1 VRSSPDGPERAVFHR
16 PELASPGARAPRQT
30 RRMFEDFATVADRA
44 GTALHLPRASA
55 DATEA
60 VLAHLL
66 DMCGR
71 LPEVRPTVSMDHAAE
86 SDGDAVP
93 SHGEVLMLIV
103 PLLETCLEADADE
116 PAPPLVAQLAFMAAL
131 PAVPESIALQ
141 VAFGRR
147 VGEAQ
152 TREFGR
158 LIARARQRG
167 VSVDEYVANLV
178 AADALPRGTLVR
190 LFHGE
195 SRRTPDAARVKR
207 GIAMLRG
214 IASLVPPMLR
224 PPLLCTIA
232 WLHWAG
238 GKRALAAAYLA
249 EASRIDPEN
258 VLAYG
263 LSWLISTKIPS
274 WLAPKSPSIPRQ

>member
-1 VRSSPDGPERAVFHR
+1 MSETFA
-16 PELASPGARAPRQT
+16 ASPYPA
-30 RRMFEDFATVADRA
+30 E
-44 GTALHLPRASA
+44 TALHLPLASA
-55 DATEA
+55 EAREA

-66 DMCGR
+66 RMFDR
-71 LPEVRPTVSMDHAAE
+71 PPEVDLTASMDHAAAI
-86 SDGDAVP
+86 DWDAVP
-93 SHGEVLMLIV
+93 SHAEVLMLIV
-103 PLLETCLEADADE
+103 PLLETCLDADADE

-147 VGEAQ
+147 VGEQQ

-167 VSVDEYVANLV
+167 ISVDEYVAGLV
-178 AADALPRGTLVR
+178 ATGTVPRGTFVR

-207 GIAMLRG
+207 GIAMLRR

-224 PPLLCTIA
+224 PPLLCAIA

-249 EASRIDPEN
+249 EASRIEPEN

-263 LSWLISTKIPS
+263 LAWLSATKTPS
-274 WLAPKSPSIPRQ
+274 WLAPKPQAELG